1 MKTTPKQILAL
12 LLVLVLLLSLCAC
25 VQKTQT
31 EPNESRTSTDKVKMP
46 TKPDKKTP
54 EKQPEEAPLQND
66 MRDRTSRDE
75 ASDTQP
81 VQYGFSQ
88 EAETSLGWL
97 RDRIDFPM
105 TMFGAAYLGY
115 VGGLFDEGFEAGFPA
130 WLWETNEAM
139 LLEYPFIAEIDEEH
153 IIGGAGHLYCIV
165 PVDENATV
173 AINRVQWNEKT
184 QTDEVTEVLYRSE
197 SGEPVLLFA
206 NLDGVAYEADT
217 QVFIT
222 DNNGNTCEWYPSL
235 DAMSYLA
242 PCISEAG
249 DYLSFDF
256 TEYAWYNAP
265 AEFSAWLADGW
276 SGMTALGL
284 AGSQRDGMGWIT
296 ETMVGETSRYAY
308 FSLRFYLEDETG
320 GTVDLEWVYEDSD
333 EFEEMWS
340 GFWTIQTIQDG
351 PSYVTLSLSLVGGN
365 NYGVTDGPMYL
376 CETYPLLISPSG
388 TELLVGAG
396 ERHLP
401 AVHVAEHNGMCADT
415 GRRIEGVQGA
425 NCFEV
430 CIHKFCLVAIYR
442 SGLCP

>member
-1 MKTTPKQILAL
+1 MKTTHQQVLAL
-12 LLVLVLLLSLCAC
+12 LLALALLLSLCAC
-25 VQKTQT
+25 GQNTQT
-31 EPNESRTSTDKVKMP
+31 EPDEPKISTVTADLPAKADKNA
-46 TKPDKKTP
+46 P
-54 EKQPEEAPLQND
+54 ENQPEEAISQSG
-66 MRDRTSRDE
+66 MSDRTSRDE
-75 ASDTQP
+75 AMATP
-81 VQYGFSQ
+81 PAQYAFSQ
-88 EAETSLGWL
+88 EAETSLEWL
-97 RDRIDFPM
+97 RDRIDFP
-105 TMFGAAYLGY
+105 TTRFGAAYLGY
-115 VGGLFDEGFEAGFPA
+115 VGGLFEEGFEAGFPS
-130 WLWETNEAM
+130 WLLETNEAL

-184 QTDEVTEVLYRSE
+184 HTDEVTEVLYRSE

-206 NLDGVAYEADT
+206 NLDGIAYEADT

-222 DNNGNTCEWYPSL
+222 DNSGNTCEWYPSL

-320 GTVDLEWVYEDSD
+320 GTVDLNWGYEDSD

-340 GFWTIQTIQDG
+340 GFWTIQTILDG

-396 ERHLP
+396 ESGICLP
-401 AVHVAEHNGMCADT
+401 FMPQSTTACVLTQAAG
-415 GRRIEGVQGA
+415 
-425 NCFEV
+425 
-430 CIHKFCLVAIYR
+430 
-442 SGLCP
+442 

>member
-1 MKTTPKQILAL
+1 MKTTPKRARTL
-12 LLVLVLLLSLCAC
+12 LLTLGLLLSLCAC
-25 VQKTQT
+25 AQKEQT
-31 EPNESRTSTDKVKMP
+31 EEASRRRGMS
-46 TKPDKKTP
+46 
-54 EKQPEEAPLQND
+54 
-66 MRDRTSRDE
+66 DRTSCGE
-75 ASDTQP
+75 AMDTQSA
-81 VQYGFSQ
+81 QDAFSQ

-97 RDRIDFPM
+97 RDRMNFPM

-115 VGGLFDEGFEAGFPA
+115 VGGLSEDGFAAGFSG

-139 LLEYPFIAEIDEEH
+139 LREYPFIAEIDENH
-153 IIGGAGHLYCIV
+153 IIGRAGHLYCIV
-165 PVDENATV
+165 PVDGNATV

-184 QTDEVTEVLYRSE
+184 QTDEVVEVLYRSE
-197 SGEPVLLFA
+197 TGEPVLLFA

-222 DNNGNTCEWYPSL
+222 DSSGNICEWDPSL
-235 DAMSYLA
+235 DAMSHLA
-242 PCISEAG
+242 PCTSEAG

-265 AEFSAWLADGW
+265 SEFAGWLSDGW

-284 AGSQRDGMGWIT
+284 AGSQSTGMGWIT

-320 GTVDLEWVYEDSD
+320 GSVDLEWAYEDSD
-333 EFEEMWS
+333 DFDEIWS
-340 GFWTIQTIQDG
+340 GFWAIQTIPDG

-365 NYGVTDGPMYL
+365 SYGATDGPMYL

-396 ERHLP
+396 ESGVCLP
-401 AVHVAEHNGMCADT
+401 FMSQST
-415 GRRIEGVQGA
+415 T
-425 NCFEV
+425 V
-430 CIHKFCLVAIYR
+430 CVLTQAA
-442 SGLCP
+442 G

>member
-1 MKTTPKQILAL
+1 MKTTHQQVLAL
-12 LLVLVLLLSLCAC
+12 LLALALLLSLCAC
-25 VQKTQT
+25 GQNTQT
-31 EPNESRTSTDKVKMP
+31 EPDEPKISTDTANLPAKA
-46 TKPDKKTP
+46 DKNAP
-54 EKQPEEAPLQND
+54 ENQPEEAISQSG
-66 MRDRTSRDE
+66 MSDRTSRDE
-75 ASDTQP
+75 AMATP
-81 VQYGFSQ
+81 PAQYAFSQ
-88 EAETSLGWL
+88 EAETALEWL
-97 RDRIDFPM
+97 RDRIDFP
-105 TMFGAAYLGY
+105 TTRFGAAYLGY
-115 VGGLFDEGFEAGFPA
+115 VGGLFEEGFEAGFPS
-130 WLWETNEAM
+130 WLWETNEAL
-139 LLEYPFIAEIDEEH
+139 LLEYPFIAEINEEH

-173 AINRVQWNEKT
+173 AINRVRWNEKT
-184 QTDEVTEVLYRSE
+184 HTDEVTEVLYRSE

-206 NLDGVAYEADT
+206 NLDGIAYEADT

-222 DNNGNTCEWYPSL
+222 DNSGSTCEWYPSL

-308 FSLRFYLEDETG
+308 FSLRFYPEDETG
-320 GTVDLEWVYEDSD
+320 GSVDLEWVYEDSAD
-333 EFEEMWS
+333 IEEMWS

-365 NYGVTDGPMYL
+365 NYDVTDGPMYL

-396 ERHLP
+396 ESGICLP
-401 AVHVAEHNGMCADT
+401 FMSQSTTACVLTQSAG
-415 GRRIEGVQGA
+415 
-425 NCFEV
+425 
-430 CIHKFCLVAIYR
+430 
-442 SGLCP
+442 

>member
-1 MKTTPKQILAL
+1 MKGICKRVGTL
-12 LLVLVLLLSLCAC
+12 LLAIALLLSLCAC
-25 VQKTQT
+25 AQGRRQEESNDQKGSAEAVTL
-31 EPNESRTSTDKVKMP
+31 PPGTDR
-46 TKPDKKTP
+46 
-54 EKQPEEAPLQND
+54 EAP
-66 MRDRTSRDE
+66 E
-75 ASDTQP
+75 TQP
-81 VQYGFSQ
+81 AQDTLSP
-88 EAETSLGWL
+88 EAETALGWL
-97 RDRIDFPM
+97 RDRIDFPT

-115 VGGLFDEGFEAGFPA
+115 VGGLFEEGFEAGCPS
-130 WLWETNEAM
+130 WLLETNEAM
-139 LLEYPFIAEIDEEH
+139 LLEYPFIAEINDEH
-153 IIGGAGHLYCIV
+153 IIGSAGHLYCIV

-256 TEYAWYNAP
+256 TEYAWYHAP

-296 ETMVGETSRYAY
+296 ETMVGESSRYAY
-308 FSLRFYLEDETG
+308 FSLRFYPGGETG
-320 GTVDLEWVYEDSD
+320 GAD
-333 EFEEMWS
+333 ELNWTNEAADDFEEMWS
-340 GFWTIQTIQDG
+340 GFWTIEPVLDG
-351 PSYVTLSLSLVGGN
+351 PSYVTISLSLVGGK
-365 NYGVTDGPMYL
+365 NYALMDGPSYMS
-376 CETYPLLISPSG
+376 ETYPCLISPSG
-388 TELLVGAG
+388 DELLIGRGENGIALPFMSWDTTTCMLTQAVG
-396 ERHLP
+396 
-401 AVHVAEHNGMCADT
+401 
-415 GRRIEGVQGA
+415 
-425 NCFEV
+425 
-430 CIHKFCLVAIYR
+430 
-442 SGLCP
+442 

>member
-1 MKTTPKQILAL
+1 MKTTPRRVFAL
-12 LLVLVLLLSLCAC
+12 LLALVLLLSLCAC
-25 VQKTQT
+25 AQKAQT
-31 EPNESRTSTDKVKMP
+31 ESDEQKMSADKVDFP
-46 TKPDKKTP
+46 TKADKKTP
-54 EKQPEEAPLQND
+54 EKQPEEAILQND
-66 MRDRTSRDE
+66 MSDRASRDE
-75 ASDTQP
+75 AVDTQS
-81 VQYGFSQ
+81 VQYAFSQ
-88 EAETSLGWL
+88 EAEASLGWL

-105 TMFGAAYLGY
+105 TMFGAAYLGC
-115 VGGLFDEGFEAGFPA
+115 VGGLFEEGFERGFAA

-139 LLEYPFIAEIDEEH
+139 LRKYPFIAEIDAEH
-153 IIGGAGHLYCIV
+153 IIGGAGYLYCIV
-165 PVDENATV
+165 PVDENATL
-173 AINRVQWNEKT
+173 AINRVQWNAQT
-184 QTDEVTEVLYRSE
+184 QQEEVTEVLYRSE
-197 SGEPVLLFA
+197 TGEPVLLFA

-265 AEFSAWLADGW
+265 SEFAAWLADGW

-296 ETMVGETSRYAY
+296 ETMVRETSRYAY

-320 GTVDLEWVYEDSD
+320 GSVDLEWVYEDSAD
-333 EFEEMWS
+333 IEAMWS
-340 GFWTIQTIQDG
+340 GFWTIQTIPDG

-365 NYGVTDGPMYL
+365 RYETSDGPFYL

-388 TELLVGAG
+388 TELLIGAG
-396 ERHLP
+396 ESGICLP
-401 AVHVAEHNGMCADT
+401 FMSQSTTACVLTQAAG
-415 GRRIEGVQGA
+415 
-425 NCFEV
+425 
-430 CIHKFCLVAIYR
+430 
-442 SGLCP
+442 

>member
-1 MKTTPKQILAL
+1 MKTTHQQVLAL
-12 LLVLVLLLSLCAC
+12 LLALALLLSLCAC
-25 VQKTQT
+25 GQNTQT
-31 EPNESRTSTDKVKMP
+31 ETDEPKISTDTADLPAKA
-46 TKPDKKTP
+46 DKNAP
-54 EKQPEEAPLQND
+54 ENQPEEAISQSG
-66 MRDRTSRDE
+66 MSDRASRDE
-75 ASDTQP
+75 AMATP
-81 VQYGFSQ
+81 PAQYAFSQ
-88 EAETSLGWL
+88 EAETSLEWL
-97 RDRIDFPM
+97 RDRIDFPT

-115 VGGLFDEGFEAGFPA
+115 VGGLFEEGFEAGFPS
-130 WLWETNEAM
+130 WLLETNEAM
-139 LLEYPFIAEIDEEH
+139 LLEYPFIAEIDEGH

-222 DNNGNTCEWYPSL
+222 DNNGNSCEWYPSL

-333 EFEEMWS
+333 DIEEMWS
-340 GFWTIQTIQDG
+340 GFWTIQTIPDG

-396 ERHLP
+396 ESGICLP
-401 AVHVAEHNGMCADT
+401 FMSQSTTACVLTQAVG
-415 GRRIEGVQGA
+415 
-425 NCFEV
+425 
-430 CIHKFCLVAIYR
+430 
-442 SGLCP
+442 

>member
-173 AINRVQWNEKT
+173 AINRVQWNEKHRPT
-184 QTDEVTEVLYRSE
+184 RSRRC
-197 SGEPVLLFA
+197 STGQRAA
-206 NLDGVAYEADT
+206 NR
-217 QVFIT
+217 
-222 DNNGNTCEWYPSL
+222 CCSL
-235 DAMSYLA
+235 Q
-242 PCISEAG
+242 IS
-249 DYLSFDF
+249 
-256 TEYAWYNAP
+256 
-265 AEFSAWLADGW
+265 
-276 SGMTALGL
+276 TALHM
-284 AGSQRDGMGWIT
+284 RPT
-296 ETMVGETSRYAY
+296 PR
-308 FSLRFYLEDETG
+308 
-320 GTVDLEWVYEDSD
+320 
-333 EFEEMWS
+333 
-340 GFWTIQTIQDG
+340 
-351 PSYVTLSLSLVGGN
+351 SLSPTTTGIPAN
-365 NYGVTDGPMYL
+365 
-376 CETYPLLISPSG
+376 G
-388 TELLVGAG
+388 TPRLM
-396 ERHLP
+396 R
-401 AVHVAEHNGMCADT
+401 
-415 GRRIEGVQGA
+415 
-425 NCFEV
+425 
-430 CIHKFCLVAIYR
+430 
-442 SGLCP
+442 

>member
-12 LLVLVLLLSLCAC
+12 LLALVLLLSLCAC

-46 TKPDKKTP
+46 TKSDKKTP

-139 LLEYPFIAEIDEEH
+139 LLKYPFIAEIDEEH

-165 PVDENATV
+165 PVDENATL
-173 AINRVQWNEKT
+173 AINRVQWNAQT
-184 QTDEVTEVLYRSE
+184 QQEEVTEVLYRSE
-197 SGEPVLLFA
+197 TGEPVLLFA

-217 QVFIT
+217 QLFIT
-222 DNNGNTCEWYPSL
+222 DSNNTYEWYPGLNAESR
-235 DAMSYLA
+235 LA
-242 PCISEAG
+242 PALSY
-249 DYLSFDF
+249 DYHIWDF
-256 TEYAWYNAP
+256 TEYTWQYAP
-265 AEFSAWLADGW
+265 PSLAQWLADGW
-276 SGMTALGL
+276 GGVTALSL
-284 AGSQRDGMGWIT
+284 AGSESYGMGWFYQ
-296 ETMVGETSRYAY
+296 TMVGQTDRVAY
-308 FSLRFYLEDETG
+308 FSLRFYRDDESG
-320 GTVDLEWVYEDSD
+320 GSVDLEWTYEGSSD
-333 EFEEMWS
+333 IEEMWS
-340 GFWTIQTIQDG
+340 GFWTIESVMDG

-365 NYGVTDGPMYL
+365 SYETTDGPFYMS
-376 CETYPLLISPSG
+376 ETYPLLISPSG
-388 TELLVGAG
+388 TELMIGAG
-396 ERHLP
+396 ENGICLP
-401 AVHVAEHNGMCADT
+401 FMSQSTTACVLTQAVG
-415 GRRIEGVQGA
+415 
-425 NCFEV
+425 
-430 CIHKFCLVAIYR
+430 
-442 SGLCP
+442 

>member
-1 MKTTPKQILAL
+1 MKKTPKRVIAA
-12 LLVLVLLLSLCAC
+12 LLVLTLLVMLCAC
-25 VQKTQT
+25 SQKTG
-31 EPNESRTSTDKVKMP
+31 MP
-46 TKPDKKTP
+46 AGKDTPPPISDTKPP
-54 EKQPEEAPLQND
+54 ETAAPEQKNG
-66 MRDRTSRDE
+66 
-75 ASDTQP
+75 SDTQVKETP
-81 VQYGFSQ
+81 AATQWTQ
-88 EAETSLGWL
+88 EGEQSLMWL

-115 VGGLFDEGFEAGFPA
+115 VGGLFEEGFEAGFPS

-173 AINRVQWNEKT
+173 AINRVQWNEVT
-184 QTDEVTEVLYRSE
+184 RTDEVTEVLYRSE
-197 SGEPVLLFA
+197 SGGPVLLFA

-217 QVFIT
+217 QVLIT
-222 DNNGNTCEWYPSL
+222 DSDGNTCEWYPSL

-265 AEFSAWLADGW
+265 ADFAAWLSDGW

-284 AGSQRDGMGWIT
+284 AGSQSSGMGWTT
-296 ETMVGETSRYAY
+296 ETMAWETDRYAF
-308 FSLRFYLEDETG
+308 FSLRFYPGDETG
-320 GTVDLEWVYEDSD
+320 GTVDLDWAYEGSAD
-333 EFEEMWS
+333 FEEMWS
-340 GFWTIQTIQDG
+340 GFWTIQTILDG

-365 NYGVTDGPMYL
+365 SYDTADVPMYL
-376 CETYPLLISPSG
+376 SETYPLLISPSG

-396 ERHLP
+396 ESGICLP
-401 AVHVAEHNGMCADT
+401 FMSQSTTACVLTEAAG
-415 GRRIEGVQGA
+415 
-425 NCFEV
+425 
-430 CIHKFCLVAIYR
+430 
-442 SGLCP
+442 

>member
-1 MKTTPKQILAL
+1 MKTTHQQVLAL
-12 LLVLVLLLSLCAC
+12 LLALALLLSLCAC
-25 VQKTQT
+25 GQNTQT
-31 EPNESRTSTDKVKMP
+31 EPDEPKISTDTADLPAKA
-46 TKPDKKTP
+46 DKNAP
-54 EKQPEEAPLQND
+54 ENQPEEAISQSG
-66 MRDRTSRDE
+66 MSDRTSRDE
-75 ASDTQP
+75 AMATP
-81 VQYGFSQ
+81 PAQYAFSQ
-88 EAETSLGWL
+88 EAETSLEWL
-97 RDRIDFPM
+97 RDRIDFP
-105 TMFGAAYLGY
+105 TTRFGAAYLGY
-115 VGGLFDEGFEAGFPA
+115 VGGLFEEGFEAGFPA
-130 WLWETNEAM
+130 WLRETNEAM
-139 LLEYPFIAEIDEEH
+139 LHEYLFIAEIDEEH

-173 AINRVQWNEKT
+173 AVNRVQWNEKT

-206 NLDGVAYEADT
+206 NLDGVAYEAHT

-222 DNNGNTCEWYPSL
+222 DNNGNTCEWEPSL
-235 DAMSYLA
+235 DATSHLA

-265 AEFSAWLADGW
+265 AEFSSWLADGW

-320 GTVDLEWVYEDSD
+320 GTVDLNWVYEDSD

-340 GFWTIQTIQDG
+340 GFWTIQTIPDG
-351 PSYVTLSLSLVGGN
+351 PSYVTLSLSLVGGK

-396 ERHLP
+396 ESGICLP
-401 AVHVAEHNGMCADT
+401 FMSQSTTACVLTQAVG
-415 GRRIEGVQGA
+415 
-425 NCFEV
+425 
-430 CIHKFCLVAIYR
+430 
-442 SGLCP
+442 

>member
-1 MKTTPKQILAL
+1 MKTTPRRVFAL
-12 LLVLVLLLSLCAC
+12 LLALVLLLSLCAC
-25 VQKTQT
+25 AQKAQT
-31 EPNESRTSTDKVKMP
+31 ESDEPIMSADKVDFP
-46 TKPDKKTP
+46 TKADKKTP
-54 EKQPEEAPLQND
+54 EKQPEEAILQND
-66 MRDRTSRDE
+66 MSDRASRDE
-75 ASDTQP
+75 AVDTQS
-81 VQYGFSQ
+81 VQYAFSQ
-88 EAETSLGWL
+88 EAEASLGWL

-115 VGGLFDEGFEAGFPA
+115 VGGLFEEGFERGFAA

-139 LLEYPFIAEIDEEH
+139 LRMYPFIAEIDAEH
-153 IIGGAGHLYCIV
+153 IIGGAGYLYSIV
-165 PVDENATV
+165 PVDENATL
-173 AINRVQWNEKT
+173 AINRVQWNAQT
-184 QTDEVTEVLYRSE
+184 QQEEVTEVLYRSE
-197 SGEPVLLFA
+197 TGEPVLLFA

-265 AEFSAWLADGW
+265 SEFAAWLADGW

-284 AGSQRDGMGWIT
+284 AGSQRDGMGWTT

-308 FSLRFYLEDETG
+308 FSLRFYPEDETG
-320 GTVDLEWVYEDSD
+320 GSVDLEWVYEDSAD
-333 EFEEMWS
+333 IEAMWS
-340 GFWTIQTIQDG
+340 GFWTIQTIPDG

-365 NYGVTDGPMYL
+365 RYETSDGPFYL

-388 TELLVGAG
+388 TELLVGTGENGICLPFQSQSTTACVLTQAAG
-396 ERHLP
+396 
-401 AVHVAEHNGMCADT
+401 
-415 GRRIEGVQGA
+415 
-425 NCFEV
+425 
-430 CIHKFCLVAIYR
+430 
-442 SGLCP
+442 

>member
-1 MKTTPKQILAL
+1 MKTTHQQVLAL
-12 LLVLVLLLSLCAC
+12 LLALALLLSLCAC
-25 VQKTQT
+25 GQNTQT
-31 EPNESRTSTDKVKMP
+31 EPDEPKISTDTADLPAKA
-46 TKPDKKTP
+46 DKNAP
-54 EKQPEEAPLQND
+54 ENQPEEAISQSG
-66 MRDRTSRDE
+66 MSDRTSRDE
-75 ASDTQP
+75 AMATP
-81 VQYGFSQ
+81 PAQYAFSQ
-88 EAETSLGWL
+88 EAETSLEWL
-97 RDRIDFPM
+97 RDRIDFP
-105 TMFGAAYLGY
+105 TTRFGAAYLGY
-115 VGGLFDEGFEAGFPA
+115 VGGLFEEGFEAGFPS
-130 WLWETNEAM
+130 WLLETNEAL
-139 LLEYPFIAEIDEEH
+139 LLEYPFIAEIDEGH

-173 AINRVQWNEKT
+173 AINRVRWNEKT
-184 QTDEVTEVLYRSE
+184 HTDEVTEVLYRSE

-206 NLDGVAYEADT
+206 NLDGIAYEADT

-222 DNNGNTCEWYPSL
+222 DNSGNTCEWYPSL

-333 EFEEMWS
+333 DIEEMWS
-340 GFWTIQTIQDG
+340 GFWTIQTIPDG

-396 ERHLP
+396 ESGICLP
-401 AVHVAEHNGMCADT
+401 FMSQSTTACVLTQAVG
-415 GRRIEGVQGA
+415 
-425 NCFEV
+425 
-430 CIHKFCLVAIYR
+430 
-442 SGLCP
+442 

>member
-1 MKTTPKQILAL
+1 MKTTHQQVLAL
-12 LLVLVLLLSLCAC
+12 LLALALLLSLCAC
-25 VQKTQT
+25 GQNTQT
-31 EPNESRTSTDKVKMP
+31 EPDEPKISTDTADLPAKA
-46 TKPDKKTP
+46 DKNAP
-54 EKQPEEAPLQND
+54 GNQPEEAISQSG
-66 MRDRTSRDE
+66 MSDRTSRDE
-75 ASDTQP
+75 AMATP
-81 VQYGFSQ
+81 PAQYAFSQ
-88 EAETSLGWL
+88 EAETSLEWL
-97 RDRIDFPM
+97 RDRIDFP
-105 TMFGAAYLGY
+105 TTRFGAAYLGY
-115 VGGLFDEGFEAGFPA
+115 VGGLFEEGFEAGFPS
-130 WLWETNEAM
+130 WLLETNEAM
-139 LLEYPFIAEIDEEH
+139 LLEYPFIAEIDEGH

-173 AINRVQWNEKT
+173 AINRVRWNEKT
-184 QTDEVTEVLYRSE
+184 HTDEVMEVLYRSE

-206 NLDGVAYEADT
+206 NLDGIAYEADT

-222 DNNGNTCEWYPSL
+222 DNSGNTCEWYPSL

-320 GTVDLEWVYEDSD
+320 GTVDLEWTYVDGSD
-333 EFEEMWS
+333 IEEMWS

-365 NYGVTDGPMYL
+365 NYGVTEGPMYL

-396 ERHLP
+396 ESGICLP
-401 AVHVAEHNGMCADT
+401 FMSQSTTACVLTQAAG
-415 GRRIEGVQGA
+415 
-425 NCFEV
+425 
-430 CIHKFCLVAIYR
+430 
-442 SGLCP
+442 

>member
-1 MKTTPKQILAL
+1 MKTTPKRARTL
-12 LLVLVLLLSLCAC
+12 LLTLGLLLSLCAC
-25 VQKTQT
+25 AQKEQT
-31 EPNESRTSTDKVKMP
+31 E
-46 TKPDKKTP
+46 
-54 EKQPEEAPLQND
+54 EAARQRG
-66 MRDRTSRDE
+66 MSDRTSCGE
-75 ASDTQP
+75 AMDTQSA
-81 VQYGFSQ
+81 QDAFSQ

-97 RDRIDFPM
+97 RDRINFPM

-115 VGGLFDEGFEAGFPA
+115 VGGLSEDGFAAGFSG

-139 LLEYPFIAEIDEEH
+139 LREYPFIAEIDENH
-153 IIGGAGHLYCIV
+153 IIGRAGHLYCIV
-165 PVDENATV
+165 PVDGNATV

-184 QTDEVTEVLYRSE
+184 QTDEVVEVLYRSE
-197 SGEPVLLFA
+197 TGEPVLLFA

-222 DNNGNTCEWYPSL
+222 DSSGNICEWDPSL
-235 DAMSYLA
+235 DAMSHLA
-242 PCISEAG
+242 PCTSEAG

-265 AEFSAWLADGW
+265 SEFAGWLSDGW

-284 AGSQRDGMGWIT
+284 AGSQSTGMGWIT

-320 GTVDLEWVYEDSD
+320 GSVDLEWAYEDSD
-333 EFEEMWS
+333 DFDEIWS
-340 GFWTIQTIQDG
+340 GFWAIQTIPDG

-365 NYGVTDGPMYL
+365 SYGATDGPMYL

-396 ERHLP
+396 ESGICLP
-401 AVHVAEHNGMCADT
+401 FMSQSTTACVLTQAAG
-415 GRRIEGVQGA
+415 
-425 NCFEV
+425 
-430 CIHKFCLVAIYR
+430 
-442 SGLCP
+442 

>member
-1 MKTTPKQILAL
+1 MKTTHQQVLAL
-12 LLVLVLLLSLCAC
+12 LLALALLLSLCAC
-25 VQKTQT
+25 GQNTQT
-31 EPNESRTSTDKVKMP
+31 EPDEPKISTDTANLPAKA
-46 TKPDKKTP
+46 DKNAP
-54 EKQPEEAPLQND
+54 ENQLEEAISQSG
-66 MRDRTSRDE
+66 MSDRTSRDE
-75 ASDTQP
+75 AMATP
-81 VQYGFSQ
+81 PAQYAFSQ
-88 EAETSLGWL
+88 DAETSLEWL
-97 RDRIDFPM
+97 RDRIDFP
-105 TMFGAAYLGY
+105 TTRFGAAYLGY
-115 VGGLFDEGFEAGFPA
+115 VGGLFEEGFEAGFPA
-130 WLWETNEAM
+130 WLWETNAAM
-139 LLEYPFIAEIDEEH
+139 LLEYPFIAEIDETH
-153 IIGGAGHLYCIV
+153 IIGGAGYLYCIV

-242 PCISEAG
+242 PCISETG

-308 FSLRFYLEDETG
+308 FSLRFYPEDETG
-320 GTVDLEWVYEDSD
+320 GSVDLEWVYEDSAD
-333 EFEEMWS
+333 IEEMWS

-365 NYGVTDGPMYL
+365 NYDVTDGPMYL

-396 ERHLP
+396 ESGICLP
-401 AVHVAEHNGMCADT
+401 FMSQSTTACVLTQAVG
-415 GRRIEGVQGA
+415 
-425 NCFEV
+425 
-430 CIHKFCLVAIYR
+430 
-442 SGLCP
+442 

>member
-1 MKTTPKQILAL
+1 MKTTPKRARTL
-12 LLVLVLLLSLCAC
+12 LLTLGLLLSLCAC
-25 VQKTQT
+25 AQKEQT
-31 EPNESRTSTDKVKMP
+31 E
-46 TKPDKKTP
+46 
-54 EKQPEEAPLQND
+54 EAARQRG
-66 MRDRTSRDE
+66 MSDRTSCGE
-75 ASDTQP
+75 AMDTQSA
-81 VQYGFSQ
+81 QDAFSQ

-97 RDRIDFPM
+97 RDRMNFPM

-115 VGGLFDEGFEAGFPA
+115 VGGLSEDGFAAGFSG

-139 LLEYPFIAEIDEEH
+139 LREYPFIAEIDENH
-153 IIGGAGHLYCIV
+153 IIGRAGHLYCIV
-165 PVDENATV
+165 PVDGNATV

-184 QTDEVTEVLYRSE
+184 QTDEVVEVLYRSE
-197 SGEPVLLFA
+197 TGEPVLLFA

-222 DNNGNTCEWYPSL
+222 DTSGNICEWDPSL
-235 DAMSYLA
+235 DAMSHLA
-242 PCISEAG
+242 PCTSEAG

-265 AEFSAWLADGW
+265 SEFAGWLSDGW

-284 AGSQRDGMGWIT
+284 AGSQSTGMGWIT

-320 GTVDLEWVYEDSD
+320 GSVDLEWAYEGSD
-333 EFEEMWS
+333 DFDEIWS
-340 GFWTIQTIQDG
+340 GFWAIQTIPDG

-365 NYGVTDGPMYL
+365 SYGATDGPMYL

-396 ERHLP
+396 ESGVCLP
-401 AVHVAEHNGMCADT
+401 FMSQST
-415 GRRIEGVQGA
+415 T
-425 NCFEV
+425 V
-430 CIHKFCLVAIYR
+430 CVLTQAA
-442 SGLCP
+442 G

>member
-1 MKTTPKQILAL
+1 MKGICKRVGAL
-12 LLVLVLLLSLCAC
+12 LLATVLLFSLCAC
-25 VQKTQT
+25 AQGRRQEESNDQKGSAEAVTL
-31 EPNESRTSTDKVKMP
+31 PPGTDR
-46 TKPDKKTP
+46 
-54 EKQPEEAPLQND
+54 EAP
-66 MRDRTSRDE
+66 E
-75 ASDTQP
+75 TQP
-81 VQYGFSQ
+81 AQDTLSP
-88 EAETSLGWL
+88 EAETALGWL

-115 VGGLFDEGFEAGFPA
+115 VGGLFEEGFEAGFPA

-222 DNNGNTCEWYPSL
+222 DNNGNTCEWEPSL
-235 DAMSYLA
+235 DATSHLA

-308 FSLRFYLEDETG
+308 FSLRFYPEDETG
-320 GTVDLEWVYEDSD
+320 GTVDLDWAYEDSD
-333 EFEEMWS
+333 DFDGDVERLLDDSDHS
-340 GFWTIQTIQDG
+340 GRAE
-351 PSYVTLSLSLVGGN
+351 
-365 NYGVTDGPMYL
+365 L
-376 CETYPLLISPSG
+376 CD
-388 TELLVGAG
+388 A
-396 ERHLP
+396 
-401 AVHVAEHNGMCADT
+401 
-415 GRRIEGVQGA
+415 Q
-425 NCFEV
+425 
-430 CIHKFCLVAIYR
+430 LVACGR
-442 SGLCP
+442 QKLWRHGRPDVSV

>member
-1 MKTTPKQILAL
+1 MKTAHKQVLALVLALAL
-12 LLVLVLLLSLCAC
+12 LLLLCAC
-25 VQKTQT
+25 AQKTQT
-31 EPNESRTSTDKVKMP
+31 ESDEPKMSTDKVDLL
-46 TKPDKKTP
+46 TKADKKTP
-54 EKQPEEAPLQND
+54 ERQPEEAISQSD
-66 MRDRTSRDE
+66 MSDRVSRDE
-75 ASDTQP
+75 ATETQP

-97 RDRIDFPM
+97 RDRIDV
-105 TMFGAAYLGY
+105 TGVMFGAAYLGY

-139 LLEYPFIAEIDEEH
+139 LLKYPFIAEIDEEH

-165 PVDENATV
+165 PVDENATL
-173 AINRVQWNEKT
+173 AINRVQWNAQT
-184 QTDEVTEVLYRSE
+184 QQEEVTEVLYRSE
-197 SGEPVLLFA
+197 TGEPVLLFA

-222 DNNGNTCEWYPSL
+222 DNNGNSCEWYPSL

-333 EFEEMWS
+333 NIEEMWS
-340 GFWTIQTIQDG
+340 GFWTIQTIPDG

-365 NYGVTDGPMYL
+365 SYETSDGPFYMS
-376 CETYPLLISPSG
+376 ETYPLLISPSG

-396 ERHLP
+396 ENGICLP
-401 AVHVAEHNGMCADT
+401 FMSQSTTACVLTQAAG
-415 GRRIEGVQGA
+415 
-425 NCFEV
+425 
-430 CIHKFCLVAIYR
+430 
-442 SGLCP
+442 

>member
-1 MKTTPKQILAL
+1 
-12 LLVLVLLLSLCAC
+12 
-25 VQKTQT
+25 
-31 EPNESRTSTDKVKMP
+31 
-46 TKPDKKTP
+46 
-54 EKQPEEAPLQND
+54 
-66 MRDRTSRDE
+66 
-75 ASDTQP
+75 
-81 VQYGFSQ
+81 
-88 EAETSLGWL
+88 
-97 RDRIDFPM
+97 
-105 TMFGAAYLGY
+105 MFGAAYLGY

-173 AINRVQWNEKT
+173 AVNRVQWNEKT
-184 QTDEVTEVLYRSE
+184 QADEVTEVLYRSE

-222 DNNGNTCEWYPSL
+222 DNNGNTCEWEPSL
-235 DAMSYLA
+235 DATSHLA
-242 PCISEAG
+242 PCISESG
-249 DYLSFDF
+249 DYHSFDF
-256 TEYAWYNAP
+256 TEYAWYSAP
-265 AEFSAWLADGW
+265 PAFAAWLADGW

-296 ETMVGETSRYAY
+296 ETMAGETNRYAH
-308 FSLRFYLEDETG
+308 FSLCFYPEDETG
-320 GTVDLEWVYEDSD
+320 GTVDLDWAYEGSD

-351 PSYVTLSLSLVGGN
+351 PSYVTLSLSLVGGK

-396 ERHLP
+396 ESGICLP
-401 AVHVAEHNGMCADT
+401 FMSQSTTACVLTQAVG
-415 GRRIEGVQGA
+415 
-425 NCFEV
+425 
-430 CIHKFCLVAIYR
+430 
-442 SGLCP
+442 